1 MYSEQD
7 CEICGKTMQNSVRLS
22 QHMYKNHGGK
32 WTKPGSVSQQSASAP
47 VKSAVA
53 RLRKRTA
60 SPAPTRNVPPR
71 RVNFPKRNS
80 PFDPAP
86 VDKRDSPP
94 ELDMDSEENLHP
106 VFPEEIVD
114 TEADKVKKPEDSQ
127 KMEKQWEKVKVTK

>member
-1 MYSEQD
+1 
-7 CEICGKTMQNSVRLS
+7 
-22 QHMYKNHGGK
+22 MYKNHGGK